1 MVSGNRRE
9 RRSHLYVREHPRQSR
24 VTTQEEKVYND
35 IGELGIGSG

>member
-1 MVSGNRRE
+1 MEIGENDV
-9 RRSHLYVREHPRQSR
+9 HVYTYVNTRDRVH